1 MNKTLNTKYEYG
13 VGTTTKKVT
22 RTLLGFWKKDRE
34 DQECQTLTFDDIV
47 QNFQDQIESLE
58 KSLKMKNDERK
69 IIEAD
74 IARLKK
80 QMEYMSL

>member
-1 MNKTLNTKYEYG
+1 
-13 VGTTTKKVT
+13 
-22 RTLLGFWKKDRE
+22 
-34 DQECQTLTFDDIV
+34 
-47 QNFQDQIESLE
+47 
-58 KSLKMKNDERK
+58 MKNDERK